1 MSDEKDIVF
10 GSAADVISDVALIF
24 EPPTRITPAE
34 AAKKYFR
41 LPEGGMFDVMTTPY
55 MAEPMNMAA
64 SRSYSTVVFAGPAR
78 TGKALALDT
87 PLATPTGWTTMG
99 ETKVGDFVLGDDGL
113 PVEIISTSQVMTDHK
128 CYRVTFANDETIVA
142 DAEHLWTVN
151 HKAPNSIKT
160 EKVTLTTANML
171 SMGILD
177 KYNRHSFS
185 IDLAKSL
192 QLPDAELPLDPYLL
206 GYWLGD
212 GSCNA
217 PRINA
222 SDGDAKVVIANIE
235 ETHHNYEVIQIGK
248 RTKQIIIDPGGS
260 ATSGLFANKLYELGM
275 FNYRHIPEVYMR
287 ASEWQRMELLSGLLD
302 ANCYISL
309 AGTCEWYGV
318 NGHLAQQVVELLA
331 SVGIRSTL
339 NFKGDHRKIRGMRN
353 TGTGLRVV
361 SFTTYSDM
369 DVFKL
374 NRKSIRLKER
384 TLGNNWRTQQHL
396 ITGIT
401 PVDSVP
407 VKCIGVANKSN
418 LYLAGRTMIPTHN
431 TISLLDGVI
440 VWLLTSNPSDALVVH
455 MTEASARKF
464 SRMRVARLIRNSPKI
479 KALQTA
485 NRDDD
490 NILFKQF
497 RNGMSL
503 VIGSPAPTNLSASDY
518 KFVMLSDYD
527 RMPDDNGEGSVFT
540 QAQKRTQTFMSA
552 GMTIVESSPGRDHID
567 PEWKASGRHEA
578 PPVGGILGLYNDGDR
593 RMWYWE
599 CPECNELFPVRPG
612 HSLFCLPS
620 DQELL
625 VEIEDHGTGATA
637 RKYAKIYCP
646 HCGAQI
652 EERHKNALNLNGR
665 WIQENPEDKN
675 TSASYWLGGIA
686 AKYQTWI
693 SMLDKYFKAIVDF
706 NNTGEDRK
714 IKAVLNVDMAMP
726 FTPYAISNKLT
737 SKELEARAED
747 LPKREVPFDGAG
759 LFASIDVQKHH
770 FAVYVE
776 CIMNDGSKVV
786 VDRYDIRRSH
796 RMVNSE
802 PALLDPAAYA
812 EDWDVLIDK
821 VIKMRYP
828 ITGTTEPELDM
839 GMVMVVCDSGG
850 KEGVTENAYR
860 FWKKVKSLGLSSKFN
875 LVKGE
880 RPTPSANKPS
890 IHESIMDKSS
900 SAARKAGVVGTQ
912 RVWIL
917 NTTMLKDAVSA
928 NLKRTV
934 PGIDYVRFPEWI
946 PSTFYKE
953 LTVEVRD
960 AKGWQNLVRQ
970 PNESFD
976 LMTYAKAGFMIKKS
990 KFGNMEIDWSAPPY
1004 WLGRHEINPE
1014 VAPIGKFATATLPGG
1029 AKARKVRMRRKQ

>member
-1 MSDEKDIVF
+1 MLNTGVKD
-10 GSAADVISDVALIF
+10 S
-24 EPPTRITPAE
+24 
-34 AAKKYFR
+34 
-41 LPEGGMFDVMTTPY
+41 
-55 MAEPMNMAA
+55 N
-64 SRSYSTVVFAGPAR
+64 
-78 TGKALALDT
+78 
-87 PLATPTGWTTMG
+87 
-99 ETKVGDFVLGDDGL
+99 
-113 PVEIISTSQVMTDHK
+113 
-128 CYRVTFANDETIVA
+128 
-142 DAEHLWTVN
+142 
-151 HKAPNSIKT
+151 
-160 EKVTLTTANML
+160 
-171 SMGILD
+171 
-177 KYNRHSFS
+177 NRHAWS
-185 IDLAKSL
+185 IDIAKPL
-192 QLPDAELPLDPYLL
+192 QLPDVELPLDPYLL

-222 SDGDAKVVIANIE
+222 GDGDAKVVMANLD

-248 RTKQIIIDPGGS
+248 RTKQIIIDPGQS
-260 ATSGLFANKLYELGM
+260 ETAGLFASILEELNL
-275 FNYRHIPEVYMR
+275 FQYRHIPAIYMR
-287 ASEWQRMELLSGLLD
+287 ASYWQRMELLSGLLD
-302 ANCYISL
+302 SNATISES
-309 AGTCEWYGV
+309 GTCEWYGT
-318 NGHLAQQVVELLA
+318 NGHLAAQVQELLA
-331 SVGIRSTL
+331 SVGIRSTVR
-339 NFKGDHRKIRGMRN
+339 FKENYRRIRGMRN
-353 TGTGLRVV
+353 TGHGIRVIT
-361 SFTTYSDM
+361 FTTYADM
-369 DVFKL
+369 DCFKL

-384 TLGNNWRTQQHL
+384 TPGNNWRTNQHF
-396 ITGIT
+396 IKAIT
-401 PVDSVP
+401 PVESVP
-407 VKCIGVANKSN
+407 VKCIGVANKSH
-418 LYLAGRTMIPTHN
+418 LYLAGKTLIPTHN
-431 TISLLDGVI
+431 TLSLLDGVLA
-440 VWLLTSNPSDALVVH
+440 WLLTSNPSDTLVVH

-479 KALQTA
+479 RSLQTA

-567 PEWKASGRHEA
+567 PEWKASGKHEA

-593 RMWYWE
+593 RMWYWD
-599 CPECNELFPVRPG
+599 CPECNEPFPVRPG
-612 HSLFCLPS
+612 NSLFCLPK
-620 DQELL
+620 DHDLL
-625 VEIEDHGTGATA
+625 VEIEEHGTGATA
-637 RKYAKIYCP
+637 RKYAHIYCP
-646 HCGAQI
+646 NCGARI
-652 EERHKNALNLNGR
+652 EERSKYKLNLNGR
-665 WIQENPEDKN
+665 WIAENPDDKN
-675 TSASYWLGGIA
+675 TTASYWLGGVA
-686 AKYQTWI
+686 AKFQSWHSI
-693 SMLDKYFKAIVDF
+693 LDKYFKAIVDF

-726 FTPYAISNKLT
+726 FTPYGISNKLT
-737 SKELEARAED
+737 SKELEDRAED
-747 LPKREVPFDGAG
+747 IPKREVPFNGAA
-759 LFASIDVQKHH
+759 LFASVDVQKHH

-786 VDRYDIRRSH
+786 IDRYDIRRSL
-796 RMVNSE
+796 RLINNE
-802 PALLDPAAYA
+802 PALLDPAAYV
-812 EDWDVLIDK
+812 EDWDVLIEK

-828 ITGTTEPELDM
+828 ITDTTTPELDM
-839 GMVMVVCDSGG
+839 GIVMTVCDSGG

-880 RPTPSANKPS
+880 QPAPSTNKPS

-917 NTTMLKDAVSA
+917 NTTMIKDAVSA
-928 NLKRTV
+928 NLKRTI
-934 PGIDYVRFPEWI
+934 PGTDYVRFPEWL

-960 AKGWQNLVRQ
+960 GKGWHNLVRQ

-976 LMTYAKAGFMIKKS
+976 LMVYAKAAFMIKKS
-990 KFGNMEIDWSAPPY
+990 KFGNKEIDWAAPPY

-1014 VAPIGKFATATLPGG
+1014 VAPVGKFDTVALPGTT
-1029 AKARKVRMRRKQ
+1029 KARKVRMRRKR

>member
-1 MSDEKDIVF
+1 MSKKIVY
-10 GSAADVISDVALIF
+10 GKTSDVIDDVSIIF
-24 EPPTRITPAE
+24 EPPARITPAD
-34 AAKKYFR
+34 AAHKHFR
-41 LPEGGMFDVMTTPY
+41 LPEGSMFDVMNTPY
-55 MAEPMNMAA
+55 MAEPMNIAA

-87 PLATPTGWTTMG
+87 PIPTPHGWTTMG
-99 ETKVGDFVLGDDGL
+99 EIQTGDWVMGDDGK
-113 PVEIISTSQVMTDHK
+113 PVKVIFTSEVMHDHK
-128 CYRVTFANDETIVA
+128 CYRVEFANGDHIVA

-151 HKAPNSIKT
+151 HKSRASAKSDKIT
-160 EKVTLTTANML
+160 ITTQNMVNVGVKDAN
-171 SMGILD
+171 D
-177 KYNRHSFS
+177 RHAWS
-185 IDLAKSL
+185 IDIAKSL
-192 QLPDAELPLDPYLL
+192 ALPDASLPLDPYLF

-222 SDGDAKVVIANIE
+222 GDGDAKVVMANIDQ
-235 ETHHNYEVIQIGK
+235 THHNYEFIQIGK
-248 RTKQIIIDPGGS
+248 RTKQIIIDPRDS
-260 ATSGLFANKLYELGM
+260 ENAGLFADLLDQMGQ
-275 FNYRHIPEVYMR
+275 FRYRHIPDVYLR
-287 ASEWQRMELLSGLLD
+287 ASKWQRMELLSGLLD
-302 ANCYISL
+302 SNATIGETGN
-309 AGTCEWYGV
+309 CEWYGT
-318 NGHLAQQVVELLA
+318 NGHLASQMVELLA
-331 SVGIRSTL
+331 SVGIRSTV
-339 NFKGDHRKIRGMRN
+339 NFKKNHKHVKGMRKRDA
-353 TGTGLRVV
+353 GLYVV
-361 SFTTYSDM
+361 TFTTYADM
-369 DVFKL
+369 ACFKL
-374 NRKSIRLKER
+374 ERKLKRLKER
-384 TLGNNWRTQQHL
+384 TPGNNWRTNQHF
-396 ITGIT
+396 ITGMT
-401 PVDSVP
+401 PVESVP
-407 VKCIGVANKSN
+407 VKCIGVANQSH
-418 LYLAGRTMIPTHN
+418 LFLAGKTMIPTHN
-431 TISLLDGVI
+431 TLSLLDGVL

-464 SRMRVARLIRNSPKI
+464 SRMRVARLIRNSPRI
-479 KALQTA
+479 KSLQTA

-527 RMPDDNGEGSVFT
+527 RMPSDNGEGSIFT

-593 RMWYWE
+593 RMWYWD
-599 CPECNELFPVRPG
+599 CPECGEGFPVRPG
-612 HSLFCLPS
+612 HALFCLPS
-620 DQELL
+620 DQELI
-625 VEIEDHGTGATA
+625 VEIEDNGVGATA
-637 RKYAKIYCP
+637 RKYAHIYCP
-646 HCGAQI
+646 HCGSQI
-652 EERHKNALNLNGR
+652 DERKKTKLNLNGY
-665 WIQENPEDKN
+665 WLAEDPDDQN
-675 TSASYWLGGIA
+675 SMATYWLGGIA
-686 AKYQTWI
+686 AKFQSWHSI
-693 SMLDKYFKAIVDF
+693 LDKYFKAIIDF

-726 FTPYAISNKLT
+726 FTPHAISNKLT
-737 SKELEARAED
+737 SKELEDRATEF
-747 LPKREVPFDGAG
+747 PKREVPFDGRG

-776 CIMNDGSKVV
+776 CIMDDGSKVV

-796 RMVNSE
+796 RMIGGE

-828 ITGTTEPELDM
+828 ISDTSEPELDM
-839 GMVMVVCDSGG
+839 GMCMVVCDSGG

-860 FWKKVKSLGLSSKFN
+860 FWKKVKALGLASKFN

-890 IHESIMDKSS
+890 IHESIMDKAS
-900 SAARKAGVVGTQ
+900 SAARKVGVVGVQ

-928 NLKRTV
+928 NLKRSV
-934 PGIDYVRFPEWI
+934 PGLDYVQFPEWL

-953 LTVEVRD
+953 LTVEVRTG
-960 AKGWQNLVRQ
+960 KGWENLVRQ

-976 LMTYAKAGFMIKKS
+976 LMVYAKAAFMIKKS
-990 KFGNMEIDWSAPPY
+990 KFGNQEIDWNAAPY

-1014 VAPIGKFATATLPGG
+1014 VSTVGDFKSLKPKGNTKT
-1029 AKARKVRMRRKQ
+1029 RKVRMRRK